1 MGPSQT
7 APALLQT
14 SRQPGAVS
22 RPYTGVQCPMADTA
36 SPDPSYIVRMGP
48 LPRGSVVVLRG
59 AGLSQASLDALIT
72 ELARVSGH
80 DQIVVVDLADPTAS
94 LDVVHDPETMA
105 TLLGMGLTPPE
116 LRLDQHHSTVPPPE
130 RAAWLLRNV
139 RQRGDE
145 YGDVANATPDE
156 LRDALVLAAAALNA
170 AQAPDVAP
178 PAPDP
183 VAEAADAERP
193 TVGQLMGALEASIT
207 DARRARRDETAAG

>member
-7 APALLQT
+7 APALPHT

-36 SPDPSYIVRMGP
+36 SPD
-48 LPRGSVVVLRG
+48 
-59 AGLSQASLDALIT
+59 
-72 ELARVSGH
+72 
-80 DQIVVVDLADPTAS
+80 
-94 LDVVHDPETMA
+94 
-105 TLLGMGLTPPE
+105 PPE

-170 AQAPDVAP
+170 AQAPDVFPEATPRAFVPGLAMGDVVASVEARDPFDVAP
-178 PAPDP
+178 GPDP
-183 VAEAADAERP
+183 VSEAADAERL
-193 TVGQLMGALEASIT
+193 TVGQLMDALDASM
-207 DARRARRDETAAG
+207 AAVRHAEPAG